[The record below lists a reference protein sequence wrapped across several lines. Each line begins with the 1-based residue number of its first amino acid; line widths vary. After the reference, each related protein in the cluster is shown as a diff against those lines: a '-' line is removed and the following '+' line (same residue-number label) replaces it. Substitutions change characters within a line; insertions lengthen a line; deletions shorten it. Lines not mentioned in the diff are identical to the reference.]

1 VSTAAKLLDRLQRVK
16 PTGPN
21 RWVACCPSHED
32 RSPSLSIRELDDGR
46 ILLKDFGGCD
56 TEAVL
61 GAIGLSMTDLFPQPL
76 GELPRS
82 NSMIPAR
89 DLLLIL
95 DHEMLVSVLILN
107 DVLSHRTINETQFDR
122 LVRAAAR
129 IGRARDIAS
138 PARVE
143 HAAR

>member
-1 VSTAAKLLDRLQRVK
+1 MSAAAKLLDRLQRVK

-46 ILLKDFGGCD
+46 ILLKDFGGCE

-61 GAIGLSMTDLFPQPL
+61 SAIGLSMTDLFPQRL

-82 NSMIPAR
+82 NSTIPAR

-95 DHEMLVSVLILN
+95 DHEVLVSVLILN
-107 DVLSHRTINETQFDR
+107 DVLSHRAINEPQFDR

-129 IGRARDIAS
+129 IGKARDIAS

-143 HAAR
+143 NVAS